1 MMGGVGLASRPTASP
16 WGAPG
21 RGKGAPPVKC
31 VITDWDLGDPEPAA
45 RILRGA
51 GFTIEMA
58 ECAVAEDVAK
68 ACADAEAV
76 LCRYAPLPREVFE
89 ACPALRVVSRMGIG
103 EWKVDLDA
111 ATDHKVAVAHC
122 PKYCTDEAVAH
133 TMALVLALNRR
144 LLTCRAAAR
153 EGVWSTYPDAV
164 PVASTSALTLG
175 VMGLGRMGSGVAH
188 VANALGLEVIGYD
201 PRLPAAPEKVEM
213 VSLDT
218 LFEDSDILVLACPVN
233 RDTKYI
239 VNADRLA
246 MMKPGSYL
254 VNTARGRLIDEAALV
269 AALDS
274 GHLAGA
280 ALDVLE
286 QEPPAP
292 NHPLLHREDVLV
304 TPHVGYHSEES
315 QYELKVYAARN
326 ITHYVIGERVSGLL
340 TDDFR
345 RV

>member
-1 MMGGVGLASRPTASP
+1 M
-16 WGAPG
+16 
-21 RGKGAPPVKC
+21 KC

-45 RILRGA
+45 RILRSA
-51 GFTIEMA
+51 GFTVEMA
-58 ECAVAEDVAK
+58 DCADGEAVAA
-68 ACADAEAV
+68 ACADAAAV
-76 LCRYAPLPREVFE
+76 LCRYAPLPRKVFE
-89 ACPALRVVSRMGIG
+89 SCPELRVVSRMGIG

-144 LLTCRAAAR
+144 LFDCQAAAR
-153 EGVWSTYPDAV
+153 DGVWNKYPNEH
-164 PVASTSALTLG
+164 PVLPTSSLTLG
-175 VMGLGRMGSGVAH
+175 LLGLGRMGSGVAH
-188 VANALGLEVIGYD
+188 VANALGLDVIGYD
-201 PRLPAAPEKVEM
+201 PKLPAAPERVEM
-213 VSLDT
+213 VALDT

-233 RDTKYI
+233 ADTKRM
-239 VNADRLA
+239 VNAERLA
-246 MMKPGSYL
+246 MMKSGSYL
-254 VNTARGRLIDEAALV
+254 VNTARGRLIDEDALLE
-269 AALDS
+269 ALNS
-274 GHLAGA
+274 GHLAAA

-286 QEPPAP
+286 QEPPPAD
-292 NHPLLHREDVLV
+292 HPLLNHPNVIV